1 MKRRPIILGAPHLLF
16 ALCFCGCELVLGD
29 LPTPKEDLSTSST
42 TAMSGTGGIHI
53 TGGAG
58 AGGGTGGLGGAG
70 AAGGMGGTAGAST
83 AGSGGVPATTTTTG
97 GEGGCCDCDGDNQ
110 DAVGLCG
117 GMDCDDG
124 DKKAYA
130 GQPVYYTTPSPT
142 QGFDWDCNGVPEPD
156 PALTEPVQC
165 GLIGLPCDKAK
176 TGFLGNTVPACGEAG
191 NWGTCKGTL
200 LPCTEQI
207 IEVGKKMACK

>member
-1 MKRRPIILGAPHLLF
+1 MLF
-16 ALCFCGCELVLGD
+16 ALSVCGCELVLGE
-29 LPTPKEDLSTSST
+29 LPTPKEDLPATST
-42 TAMSGTGGIHI
+42 TAAGEMGG

-58 AGGGTGGLGGAG
+58 GIGG
-70 AAGGMGGTAGAST
+70 AAGSA
-83 AGSGGVPATTTTTG
+83 AGSGGAPETGSTAGGSTATG
-97 GEGGCCDCDGDNQ
+97 QGGCCDCDGDNQ

-117 GMDCDDG
+117 GTDCDDA
-124 DKKAYA
+124 DSKVYA
-130 GQPVYYTTPSPT
+130 GEPVYYTTPSPT
-142 QGFDWDCNGVPEPD
+142 QGFDWDCSGVPEPD

-176 TGFLGNTVPACGEAG
+176 TGFLGATVPACGEAG

>member
-1 MKRRPIILGAPHLLF
+1 MLRGATHLLF
-16 ALCFCGCELVLGD
+16 ALSFFCGCELVLGD
-29 LPTPKEDLSTSST
+29 LPTPKEDLSTSAAT
-42 TAMSGTGGIHI
+42 GGTGGIQSTGALGASGG

-58 AGGGTGGLGGAG
+58 GVGGAG
-70 AAGGMGGTAGAST
+70 GAGAST
-83 AGSGGVPATTTTTG
+83 AGSGGAPSTAATTG

-117 GMDCDDG
+117 GTDCDDG

-130 GQPVYYTTPSPT
+130 GEPVYYTTPSPT

-176 TGFLGNTVPACGEAG
+176 TGFLGTTVPACGEAG
-191 NWGTCKGTL
+191 NWGTCKGAI